1 MVRQTLLVGDISSK
15 GIDIKK
21 LQSVNRNVE
30 VVAKISDLQQFTTQ
44 LSELKPDSLLVSIDL
59 PGPRFLNSVRI
70 LTEILSSVAYL
81 YITFKPI
88 EQVYYLPRGCNFQD
102 MGSLIAKAKEQQYP
116 ELTAKILDEF
126 KRILA
131 GQVSVPVQSG
141 NKTALPL
148 TKRELEVVSLLAKG
162 FSDRKIADILVISE
176 KTVRNHIRNVRQKLR
191 VKTRTQVVLF
201 AVQSG
206 LVNLNDICL
215 DSF

>member
-15 GIDIKK
+15 GIDLKK
-21 LQSVNRNVE
+21 LQAVHRNIE
-30 VVAKISDLQQFTTQ
+30 IVAKITDLQQFTTQ
-44 LSELKPDSLLVSIDL
+44 LSELKPDSVLVSIDL
-59 PGPRFLNSVRI
+59 PGLRFLNSVRI
-70 LTEILSSVAYL
+70 LTEILPSVAYL
-81 YITFKPI
+81 YILFKPA
-88 EQVYYLPRGCNFQD
+88 EQVCYLPRGSNLQD
-102 MGSLIAKAKEQQYP
+102 MGNFLAKAKEHQYP
-116 ELTAKILDEF
+116 ELTAKILEEF
-126 KRILA
+126 KKIAA

-162 FSDRKIADILVISE
+162 FGDRKIADILVISE